1 MKRTHIFT
9 SIMIAT
15 SLLLTG
21 CFGGN
26 KNKDSQSKLISVGY
40 AQVGSESNWRIANT
54 ESFKKVFSEENGYQL
69 FVDIAD
75 QKQEKQIESIEKFI
89 DQKVDYIVIAPA
101 VETGWEPVLQKAKEA
116 GIPVIL
122 SDRQMQLSDD
132 SLYLCWVG
140 ANFLKEGKESVKW
153 LESYL
158 KKIGKDKANL
168 NIVDIQGTLGSSAQ
182 LGRTEGIEEGIKA
195 HSNWTLIA
203 KESGDFTEEGGKA
216 VMQSML
222 KKNKKIDV
230 VFAENDNMAWGAV
243 EALKEA
249 GLKPGKDVIIIS
261 FDAVHETLNRIIEGE
276 INCTVECNPLH
287 GSRVDEI
294 IKLTRAGGT
303 VDKKMYV
310 VEGIFD
316 EENAA
321 QMLPLRKY

>member
-203 KESGDFTEEGGKA
+203 KESGDFTEEGGKT